1 MIVPISSAKGAPAMA
16 PIPSQTNLLMA
27 LATMHQ
33 LGKFGTKDDDKVKPV
48 KLPQMGGES

>member
-16 PIPSQTNLLMA
+16 QIPSQTNLLMA

-33 LGKFGTKDDDKVKPV
+33 LGRFGSKEDKLKPAKPV
-48 KLPQMGGES
+48 AIGGED